1 MSYEK
6 QQFEFMEIV
15 VTGEKLHFIA
25 DALAKNINFE
35 GTYKTVNYTS
45 NKLCFRGWCKRI
57 DAEYFIQCIV
67 PLFKGLEG
75 NIVEPEQPEI
85 NQGNRVKITDIEH
98 ALNGRT
104 GVAILVGQKVLTVS
118 LDSDFAQVTL
128 DKNQV
133 TKI

>member
-1 MSYEK
+1 MNET
-6 QQFEFMEIV
+6 QQVEFMEIV

-25 DALAKNINFE
+25 DELAKYINFK
-35 GTYKTVNYTS
+35 GTYQTVNYTS
-45 NKLCFRGWCKRI
+45 YKICLRGWCKRI
-57 DAEYFIQCIV
+57 DAEYFIQCVV
-67 PLFKGLEG
+67 PRFKGLSGHIAET
-75 NIVEPEQPEI
+75 EKPEI
-85 NQGNRVKITDIEH
+85 TQGNRVKITDIDH